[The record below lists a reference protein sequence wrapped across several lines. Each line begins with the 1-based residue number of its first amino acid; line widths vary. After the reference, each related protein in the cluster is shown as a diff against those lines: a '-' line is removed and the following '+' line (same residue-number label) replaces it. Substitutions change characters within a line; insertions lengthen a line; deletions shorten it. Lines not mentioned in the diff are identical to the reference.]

1 MPEPLSWM
9 LAAVAGLLIG
19 AFFFGGL
26 WWTVRK
32 GLSSQHPALLFTAS
46 LLLRM
51 GVAMVGIYWVG
62 QAFGHSTEQPAWPPL
77 MLCLLGFVLARPL
90 VLGLTRSR
98 PPPRSATEARHAA

>member
-1 MPEPLSWM
+1 MPEALNWM
-9 LAAVAGLLIG
+9 LAALAGLLMG
-19 AFFFGGL
+19 VLFYGGL

-32 GLSSQHPALLFTAS
+32 GLSSRRPALWFTAS

-62 QAFGHSTEQPAWPPL
+62 QAFGHSTWPPL
-77 MLCLLGFVLARPL
+77 LLCLLGFVLARPL